1 MDFFT
6 KPSIFEASRR
16 VYLFYNLLVGTVFLA
31 ALPYLF
37 AQILFSGKK
46 KEMFCQKLGFV
57 PREVW
62 AKLKGGPRIWIHAV
76 SMGEVSAIHSFI
88 KELRSAYPGGTI
100 VLSTTTE
107 SGIKTGRERV
117 AEADAVFF
125 FPFDVPMILRRV
137 LRRVRPDLFV
147 LAETE
152 IWPNVLRL
160 AQKEGARTLLVNGR
174 VSDRSFPRYRKTR
187 FFWTAVLDHLDR
199 LSMIRVADGER
210 IIVMGANPVHVFVN
224 GNCKYDQAVSSVL
237 PAYREEMERILE
249 VNTNSLVFVAGSTH
263 EGEEEA
269 VIQAFQQI
277 RRKYEDLILI
287 LVPRHIDRVPRIEK
301 LLGQSG
307 LTDYILRSRLDRGG
321 RMGRKIVVWD
331 TFGELFKVY
340 GVATLVF
347 CGASLVPKRGQN
359 ILEPAAW
366 GKVVLYGPSMEDFT
380 DARELLEGIGAGVTV
395 HNADELSERCL
406 DLLNH
411 PDERANRGRA
421 GREALLAN
429 QGAARRNAE
438 LAIQLLENR

>member
-1 MDFFT
+1 MYF
-6 KPSIFEASRR
+6 
-16 VYLFYNLLVGTVFLA
+16 FYNLLVGAVFLA

-46 KEMFCQKLGFV
+46 REMFSQKLGFV
-57 PREVW
+57 PRGVW

-76 SMGEVSAIHSFI
+76 SMGEVSAIHSFV
-88 KELRSAYPGGTI
+88 KELRSAYPGGTL

-107 SGIKTGRERV
+107 SGIQTGRERV

-125 FPFDVPMILRRV
+125 FPFDVPIILRRI
-137 LRRVRPDLFV
+137 LRRIRPDLFV

-160 AQKEGARTLLVNGR
+160 AKKEGARTLLVNGR

-187 FFWTAVLDHLDR
+187 FFWTSVLENLDR

-210 IIVMGANPVHVFVN
+210 IIMIGANPVHVFVN
-224 GNCKYDQAVSSVL
+224 GNCKFDQAVSSAL
-237 PAYREEMERILE
+237 PAHREEMEKLLE
-249 VNTNSLVFVAGSTH
+249 VDANSLVFVAGSTH
-263 EGEEEA
+263 EGEEET
-269 VIQAFQQI
+269 VLQTFLQI
-277 RRKYEDLILI
+277 RKKYADLILV

-301 LLGQSG
+301 ILGQSASS
-307 LTDYILRSRLDRGG
+307 DYVLRSRLIPGG
-321 RMGRKIVVWD
+321 RMGKKIVVWD

-340 GVATLVF
+340 SISTLVF

-366 GKVVLYGPSMEDFT
+366 GKVVLYGPSMEDFA
-380 DARELLEGIGAGVTV
+380 DARELLEGVGAGITV
-395 HNADELSERCL
+395 RSAEELSEKCL
-406 DLLNH
+406 DLLDH
-411 PDERANRGRA
+411 PDERASRGRA
-421 GREALLAN
+421 GREALWAN